1 MVIDAEG
8 AICQPRLELDSSY
21 APSSGDDVVVRS
33 DGAVVWA
40 NVQNDAVQIVTLT
53 PGP

>member
-8 AICQPRLELDSSY
+8 AICQPKLALEESY
-21 APSSGDDVVVRS
+21 APSSGDDIVVRS

-40 NVQNDAVQIVTLT
+40 NVQDDAIKS
-53 PGP
+53 